1 MIDSLS
7 RIAALAGHNA
17 LLRLRDP
24 GPFLSYLLMPMLG
37 MFALKPLYLRAVPGG
52 TTQVATGLLVMFSA
66 LALHIVGAST
76 LTERGWHTWDRL
88 RATRATTVE
97 LLLGKAIPVYGVLLL
112 QQTILTV
119 FGVVAVGLHPTG
131 AAWLLAVAIATWGVA
146 LLAIGSA
153 LAAVVRSHGE
163 LHAICDIGAL
173 VVTTIG
179 GALVPVALFPHWL
192 QAVAPFSPG
201 YWGLTMLQAA
211 VRGDTTRTLT
221 AAALLLAVALTA
233 GSFACWRL
241 ARGWGRA
248 TLL

>member
-7 RIAALAGHNA
+7 RIAALARHNA

-24 GPFLSYLLMPMLG
+24 GQFLSYLIMPMLG
-37 MFALKPLYLRAVPGG
+37 MLALKPLYLRAVPGG

-66 LALHIVGAST
+66 LALHIVGAAT

-88 RATRATTVE
+88 RATRATVPE
-97 LLLGKAIPVYGVLLL
+97 LLLGKAIPVYVVLLL
-112 QQTILTV
+112 QQAVLTA
-119 FGVVAVGLHPTG
+119 FGVLAVGVRPTG
-131 AAWLLAVAIATWGVA
+131 AWWLLGVAIAAWGVT

-179 GALVPVALFPHWL
+179 GALVPVTLFPHWL
-192 QAVAPFSPG
+192 RAVAPFSPG
-201 YWGLTMLQAA
+201 YWALRMLQAA
-211 VRGDTTRTLT
+211 VHGDVPRTLT
-221 AAALLLAVALTA
+221 AATLLLAVAAAA
-233 GSFACWRL
+233 GTFACRRMT
-241 ARGWGRA
+241 RGWGRA

>member
-1 MIDSLS
+1 MIGPLS
-7 RIAALAGHNA
+7 RIAALARLNA
-17 LLRLRDP
+17 VLRLRDP
-24 GPFLSYLLMPMLG
+24 GQFLSYLLMPMLG
-37 MFALKPLYLRAVPGG
+37 MIALKPLYLRAMPGG

-66 LALHIVGAST
+66 LALHIVGAAI

-88 RATRATTVE
+88 RATRATTAE
-97 LLLGKAIPVYGVLLL
+97 LLLGKAIPVYAVLLL
-112 QQTILTV
+112 QQAILAT
-119 FGVVAVGLHPTG
+119 FGVLVVGLRATWLLPVAV
-131 AAWLLAVAIATWGVA
+131 AAWGVT

-179 GALVPVALFPHWL
+179 GALVPVALFPPWL

-201 YWGLTMLQAA
+201 YWALTMLQSAA
-211 VRGDTTRTLT
+211 RGDAPSTLT
-221 AAALLLAVALTA
+221 SAALLLAVALVA
-233 GSFACWRL
+233 GTFACRRL
-241 ARGWGRA
+241 SRGWTRA